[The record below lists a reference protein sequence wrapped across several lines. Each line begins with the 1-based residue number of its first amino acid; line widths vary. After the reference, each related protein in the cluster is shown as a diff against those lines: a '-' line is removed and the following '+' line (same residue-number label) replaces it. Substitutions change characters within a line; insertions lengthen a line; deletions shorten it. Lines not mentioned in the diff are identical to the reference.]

1 MFSERL
7 EKLIEAALQDG
18 QLTEQ
23 EKASIIKRAEA
34 EGEDINEVDIYIQ
47 SLQQKR
53 QQELIQQA
61 QQAETE
67 KMIAQKKELEA
78 KRAAAAEEEK
88 ERARLLRK
96 CPACGTPIPA
106 ATNVCPNCG
115 YIVESSEI
123 TKKISKLIR
132 EIKQYDYA
140 DSEYNELIADLRI
153 KYGPS
158 PEVQAFLQNE
168 KKGVLDRAKSEMDE
182 KIKTI
187 YEPINR
193 ECSYEAQTILDQ
205 IKDDYEL
212 IKTKYSEFIDEPFI
226 NRYNQKI
233 EELQGKIEALNA
245 SDKKFWRNSGLI
257 LVLLFVITYILTRLE
272 KLGYL

>member
-23 EKASIIKRAEA
+23 EKASIIKRAGA
-34 EGEDINEVDIYIQ
+34 EGEDLNEVDIYIQ

-53 QQELIQQA
+53 QQEMIQQA

-67 KMIAQKKELEA
+67 KMIAQKKALEA

-123 TKKISKLIR
+123 TEKISKLIR
-132 EIKQYDYA
+132 EITQYDYA
-140 DSEYNELIADLRI
+140 DSKYNELIADLRL
-153 KYGPS
+153 KYGAN
-158 PEVQAFLQNE
+158 PEVKIFIRNEFL
-168 KKGVLDRAKSEMDE
+168 GRAKTEMD
-182 KIKTI
+182 KQIKKI
-187 YEPINR
+187 YEPLNHDR
-193 ECSYEAQTILDQ
+193 DEEAQTILDQ
-205 IKDDYEL
+205 IKDSFEI

-226 NRYNQKI
+226 NRYNQRI
-233 EELQGKIEALNA
+233 EELQGKIEAIKVME
-245 SDKKFWRNSGLI
+245 KKEEKNYI
-257 LVLLFVITYILTRLE
+257 LFFVGILLFYLICHF
-272 KLGYL
+272 LGLG